1 MRRDYELARKL
12 ANKAVKKAKRNNTSP
27 YLPVLDTK
35 YDSKSFFREVRV
47 GLMEL
52 PVNRI
57 VGTKELSRTN
67 AFAGNF
73 MPLHGVDSEFAYKW
87 SDLHDAV
94 SSCGIRDAIKVYEF
108 MHEYYVQEGNKRV
121 SVSKYY
127 KIDFILAEV
136 IRILPYRDGSDE
148 VEAYYEYLDF
158 YNVTKNYY
166 LTFKKVGSYRKLAEL
181 LGQNLTEQ
189 WNEDLLID
197 LKAAYFQFIKIFKAV
212 TKIKNDFSICD
223 AFLTYIE
230 KFTLESLLADSD
242 KKIKE
247 NIRLNKNELMG
258 IETETAE
265 TTVSPEKTFG
275 IRGMLNGL
283 RNTLSQ
289 NGLEFSE

>member
-12 ANKAVKKAKRNNTSP
+12 ANKAVKKARKNNTSP

-35 YDSKSFFREVRV
+35 YDSKSFFREVRA

-166 LTFKKVGSYRKLAEL
+166 LAFKKVGSYRKLAEL

-212 TKIKNDFSICD
+212 TKMQNDFSICD
-223 AFLTYIE
+223 AFLTYVE
-230 KFTLESLLADSD
+230 KFTLESLLTDSD
-242 KKIKE
+242 RKIKE
-247 NIRLNKNELMG
+247 NIRINKNELMG
-258 IETETAE
+258 IETETTE
-265 TTVSPEKTFG
+265 TAVRPEKTFG
-275 IRGMLNGL
+275 IRGMLNGF

-289 NGLEFSE
+289 NSLEFSE